1 VVPREPAAGHE
12 PPIFESDMQHI
23 DGDATGIVTAIIVDP
38 DNIKDRS
45 YEIFFADDS
54 TLEHL
59 TTEFTIIDQVT
70 GDTLLS
76 GGADQFDSGQLELA
90 VVDGMKFII
99 ENDEIAKINEVDWT
113 GNTNLIMIEKVS
125 VLKVPFDFEFRFFDG
140 FADTSY
146 SSFAAF
152 QLPVNFQI
160 WNTTD
165 DVKLEFLFVETGSK
179 DSTLS
184 AGDEVTLIAERIGRN
199 ITTTWNLA
207 FDVTTGLDPVLPKQG
222 DKLIVKTEKPFS
234 SRDIYEFSMKGWDNS
249 AQQTKNVLDNI
260 YVVPDPYVAVN
271 TLERK
276 QAAALTGRGERRID
290 FVNLPIECTIRIF
303 SVSGKLVRTLE
314 HVGFRDNGRESWD
327 LTTRDGLE
335 IACGINSQ
343 NKDSA
348 YWGNYSC
355 KIEVS
360 IQ

>member
-1 VVPREPAAGHE
+1 
-12 PPIFESDMQHI
+12 
-23 DGDATGIVTAIIVDP
+23 
-38 DNIKDRS
+38 
-45 YEIFFADDS
+45 
-54 TLEHL
+54 
-59 TTEFTIIDQVT
+59 
-70 GDTLLS
+70 
-76 GGADQFDSGQLELA
+76 
-90 VVDGMKFII
+90 MKFII
-99 ENDEIAKINEVDWT
+99 ENDEIAKIDEVDWT

-152 QLPVNFQI
+152 QIPVNFQI

-165 DVKLEFLFVETGSK
+165 DVKLEFLFVETGTK

-199 ITTTWNLA
+199 ITLTWNLA

-222 DKLIVKTEKPFS
+222 DKLIVKTKKPFS
-234 SRDIYEFSMKGWDNS
+234 SKDIYEFSMKGWDNS
-249 AQQTKNVLDNI
+249 EQQTKNVLDNI

-303 SVSGKLVRTLE
+303 SVSGKLVQMPGTGAWKRGPYASRLWPSRTARLA
-314 HVGFRDNGRESWD
+314 SP
-327 LTTRDGLE
+327 
-335 IACGINSQ
+335 
-343 NKDSA
+343 
-348 YWGNYSC
+348 
-355 KIEVS
+355 
-360 IQ
+360 